1 MQHAKLNVATNKLDN
16 LLHSLVESTTD
27 EALMLKQ
34 QAQTHGPNNHLQYQW
49 KSRLAV
55 FFFSTV
61 IHYFPL
67 PRVTAFHFWVLL
79 IVVAV
84 LQSSESG

>member
-1 MQHAKLNVATNKLDN
+1 MKHVKVNIATNKLDN
-16 LLHSLVESTTD
+16 LLHILLESTTD
-27 EALMLKQ
+27 KGLTLKR
-34 QAQTHGPNNHLQYQW
+34 

-61 IHYFPL
+61 IHCFPL
-67 PRVTAFHFWVLL
+67 PIVTAFHAWALL

-84 LQSSESG
+84 LQLSELG